1 MVNNLGF
8 SGGGE
13 NIKIELNRIFTVEK
27 GSKKTRW
34 KVIEHP
40 YFDSLC
46 LVRDYSGLYGAMR
59 SGVSKD
65 DYVHICG
72 QTTLETAYED
82 AFVMS

>member
-1 MVNNLGF
+1 M
-8 SGGGE
+8 
-13 NIKIELNRIFTVEK
+13 KIELNKIFTVEK

-46 LVRDYSGLYGAMR
+46 LVRDYSGLYGQMR
-59 SGVSKD
+59 SGVCKE
-65 DYVHICG
+65 DYTHICG
-72 QTTLETAYED
+72 KTTLETAYED

>member
-1 MVNNLGF
+1 M
-8 SGGGE
+8 
-13 NIKIELNRIFTVEK
+13 KTELNKIFTVEK

-59 SGVSKD
+59 NGVSKD

-72 QTTLETAYED
+72 MTTLETAYED
-82 AFVMS
+82 AFIMS